1 MLSWQSR
8 DTAKVKNPDNIWLEI
23 IPEIKS
29 WIKNIAINA
38 QDSDCEAGTIVST
51 PSVTT
56 TTTTITTITTT
67 SKYQLVKLREAKF
80 NNPTLSIPREIF
92 SFYFVFVPFY
102 SFLYYNYSRF
112 LKKQ

>member
-1 MLSWQSR
+1 MFRYAAIGVLSWQSR

-29 WIKNIAINA
+29 WIKNIATNA

-56 TTTTITTITTT
+56 TTTAITTITTT
-67 SKYQLVKLREAKF
+67 SKYQLVQRREVKKKLM
-80 NNPTLSIPREIF
+80 NLTPPSP
-92 SFYFVFVPFY
+92 
-102 SFLYYNYSRF
+102 
-112 LKKQ
+112 